1 MSLTSSVCLL
11 LSEWI
16 SFLLAAVPPRSRR
29 TFVELLIGC
38 MLNPEG
44 WVTRAIG
51 AIRREAHWT
60 TYYKLIERANVS
72 VADLSIQLLQLTQR
86 VFPNELVNLIID
98 DTLVPRCAK
107 KGPGISV
114 KHDHSHKA
122 NRPTFLNSQGWVTL
136 ALVVRVRLGSALTI
150 PIRSWLVEESGQRGK
165 LWVAR
170 QLIESVRGNV
180 REARLLI
187 DAWFMRKSLI
197 LPLLEQRV
205 RIIGQVRRD
214 TALYLP
220 PEPEPKRRGPKRKY
234 GQRLDAAMLDTLPA
248 QEMNLML
255 YGKLQ
260 LVRLRSAITVA
271 RFLKGARAGGVV
283 RDASGRQHLVASAPD
298 SGHRDGIVG
307 SGRGGNLRRTLGY
320 RAFVPQ
326 PEAMVGGDEPVATIE
341 GGSGTVDADSFHSL
355 CLDPIARPET
365 VGILSVDGNRALAQG
380 SNDHGGTFRSVDAHP
395 IYRTSRT
402 PCLQP
407 EVGEFRDAFPHSG
420 STIAVLRHAT
430 PCPSLSNRPVFVF
443 SPPHHHGKSWV
454 AGRGEC
460 LKFSND

>member
-1 MSLTSSVCLL
+1 M
-11 LSEWI
+11 
-16 SFLLAAVPPRSRR
+16 
-29 TFVELLIGC
+29 
-38 MLNPEG
+38 
-44 WVTRAIG
+44 
-51 AIRREAHWT
+51 
-60 TYYKLIERANVS
+60 
-72 VADLSIQLLQLTQR
+72 
-86 VFPNELVNLIID
+86 
-98 DTLVPRCAK
+98 
-107 KGPGISV
+107 SV

-271 RFLKGARAGGVV
+271 RFLKGVPVRAVWCEMRQDDNTWSRPRLILATETELSAQAVVEIYAERWGIEPLFHNLKRWWGVTNLWQQSKGALELWMQI
-283 RDASGRQHLVASAPD
+283 RSTAYALTQLLALKLWESFPLMEIAPWRK
-298 SGHRDGIVG
+298 G
-307 SGRGGNLRRTLGY
+307 
-320 RAFVPQ
+320 
-326 PEAMVGGDEPVATIE
+326 AMITAGLFGQWMRIQFIGLPV
-341 GGSGTVDADSFHSL
+341 
-355 CLDPIARPET
+355 
-365 VGILSVDGNRALAQG
+365 
-380 SNDHGGTFRSVDAHP
+380 
-395 IYRTSRT
+395 
-402 PCLQP
+402 
-407 EVGEFRDAFPHSG
+407 
-420 STIAVLRHAT
+420 RHAYN
-430 PCPSLSNRPVFVF
+430 PKSGNFVMPF
-443 SPPHHHGKSWV
+443 PTQDQ
-454 AGRGEC
+454 RLQC
-460 LKFSND
+460 